1 MHRRL
6 TGPLTIT
13 GKGKDFVDVI
23 VASYLANLEW
33 RKHNN
38 KIWQIIVRLPQAMQ
52 AVMVLNTAAHTFPA
66 TSVCRC
72 PRLPSTASLLSIPCS
87 SSMCP

>member
-1 MHRRL
+1 MHCRL

-38 KIWQIIVRLPQAMQ
+38 KIWQIVVRPPHQAMQ
-52 AVMVLNTAAHTFPA
+52 
-66 TSVCRC
+66 S
-72 PRLPSTASLLSIPCS
+72 
-87 SSMCP
+87 